1 LTGPLTFLPIHAAGL
16 YEANESL
23 VLGSKL
29 VDYAVSS
36 YTPSLTA
43 LIDGSRPQA
52 QSQAESKLLA
62 VALPKESGLHF
73 AQEEID
79 RIENHV
85 RNFPFLKLMESSA
98 TVQAVVKGMQEC
110 AWVHFA
116 CHGIQNISAPTE
128 SALLLAGNEHLTLS
142 KISRLSLPHA
152 KLAYLSACQTATGAE
167 NLSEEAVHL
176 TAGMLLAGYCGVV
189 GTMWSIRDGDAP
201 EVADA
206 VYAHL
211 FKESHPDP
219 TQAAFALHAAVK
231 KLHESSKVKK
241 SFLSWVPYI
250 HVGI

>member
-1 LTGPLTFLPIHAAGL
+1 
-16 YEANESL
+16 
-23 VLGSKL
+23 
-29 VDYAVSS
+29 
-36 YTPSLTA
+36 
-43 LIDGSRPQA
+43 
-52 QSQAESKLLA
+52 
-62 VALPKESGLHF
+62 VALPKESGLRF

-98 TVQAVVKGMQEC
+98 TVQDVVKGMQEC
-110 AWVHFA
+110 ACLHFA
-116 CHGIQNISAPTE
+116 CHGIQNISAPME
-128 SALLLAGNEHLTLS
+128 RALLLAGNEHLTLS

-176 TAGMLLAGYCGVV
+176 TAGMLLAGYHGVV

-219 TQAAFALHAAVK
+219 TQGPGSFCITCSCEEAL
-231 KLHESSKVKK
+231 
-241 SFLSWVPYI
+241 
-250 HVGI
+250 